1 MTVNQLGGPQ
11 GEIRLLRTQI
21 AALRRERDD
30 LIARARARSA
40 ERGQRLAL
48 RIGLAALWLIGAAA
62 ALVLLLY
69 ALLMSGV
76 FRMGP
81 G

>member
-1 MTVNQLGGPQ
+1 MSPLAEIQ
-11 GEIRLLRTQI
+11 GEVRFLRTRI

-30 LIARARARSA
+30 LASRAGSVR
-40 ERGQRLAL
+40 RGERLAL
-48 RIGLAALWLIGAAA
+48 RLGLAALWLAGAGSV
-62 ALVLLLY
+62 LILLLY